1 MKKQAASGHEDLVLA
16 AITAKSRAY
25 APYSRFH
32 VGAALQ
38 TKSGKVFVG
47 CNVENRSYGLTICAE
62 RNAVAAA
69 IAAGEHEFTAI
80 AIATDASPPAPPCG
94 ACREVL
100 AEFAQDLPILLVG
113 SGPLIVEHDLDKL
126 LPERFVFKPKK
137 SRLPAKGAG
146 HPKTR

>member
-1 MKKQAASGHEDLVLA
+1 MKKKPAHHEELVLA
-16 AITAKSRAY
+16 AMTAKSRAY
-25 APYSRFH
+25 APYSDFH

-62 RNAVAAA
+62 RNAVTAA

-100 AEFAQDLPILLVG
+100 AEFSRDLPIFLVG
-113 SGPLIVEHDLDKL
+113 PGPQIVEHDLEQL
-126 LPERFVFKPKK
+126 LPARFAFKPKK
-137 SRLPAKGAG
+137 PKAK
-146 HPKTR
+146 K